1 MAISEEEF
9 NSMKES
15 LQALTEA
22 VKGLQKPADKD
33 PKGTEPDPKPG
44 KDTAQDDV
52 ARKVQEEAAAARR
65 EQQLKEAI
73 AFNFS
78 IKDFVE
84 KNKNVLPDT
93 SARLVEAINEKN
105 FSSEEA
111 RAHNIQKNLL
121 VAYLAEQENLD
132 SLPDALK
139 ERALA
144 FKKLADDEK
153 EKNAALYWDVLRL
166 GVDRKQLLKKAEEA
180 QKANGNNLPRG
191 TEVEEFE
198 NKIFNLGKQK

>member
-15 LQALTEA
+15 LKTLTEF
-22 VKGLQKPADKD
+22 VQGLQKPKGEE
-33 PKGTEPDPKPG
+33 PKPEPKPG
-44 KDTAQDDV
+44 KDKDTAQDDV
-52 ARKVQEEAAAARR
+52 ARQLKEKAEAARR
-65 EQQLKEAI
+65 EQVLKEAI

-78 IKDFVE
+78 AKDFVE
-84 KNKNVLPDT
+84 KYKKELPET
-93 SARLVEAINEKN
+93 AAGLVQTINDKN

-111 RAHNIQKNLL
+111 RANNLQKNLL
-121 VAYLAEQENLD
+121 VAYLAEQENLE
-132 SLPDALK
+132 SLPEALK
-139 ERALA
+139 ERALE

-153 EKNAALYWDVLRL
+153 EKRAGQFWDVLRL

-191 TEVEEFE
+191 TGVEEFE

>member
-9 NSMKES
+9 NSMKDS
-15 LQALTEA
+15 LQALAEA
-22 VKGLQKPADKD
+22 VKGLQKGKDKD
-33 PKGTEPDPKPG
+33 PEPDPKPG
-44 KDTAQDDV
+44 KDKDTAQDDV
-52 ARKVQEEAAAARR
+52 ARQLKEKAEAARR
-65 EQQLKEAI
+65 EQVLKEAI
-73 AFNFS
+73 AFNYS
-78 IKDFVE
+78 AKDFVE
-84 KNKNVLPDT
+84 KYKQELPET
-93 SARLVEAINEKN
+93 AAGLVQTIKEKS

-111 RAHNIQKNLL
+111 RANNLQKNLL

-139 ERALA
+139 ERALE

-153 EKNAALYWDVLRL
+153 EKNAASYWDVLRL

-191 TEVEEFE
+191 TGVEEFE